1 MPRTQITSARELGS
15 YIREA
20 RKRAG
25 LTLAECAGVNGVGI
39 RFLSELERGK
49 ETAELGLAL
58 RVAASLGIRLDATL
72 GGESR

>member
-1 MPRTQITSARELGS
+1 MPGKKVTTAGELGAL
-15 YIREA
+15 IREA

-49 ETAELGLAL
+49 ETAKLGLAL
-58 RVAASLGIRLDATL
+58 RVAASLGIRLRASL
-72 GGESR
+72 GGDS

>member
-1 MPRTQITSARELGS
+1 MPGKKVTTPHELGAL
-15 YIREA
+15 IREA

-49 ETAELGLAL
+49 ETAKLGLAL
-58 RVAASLGIRLDATL
+58 RVAASLGIRLQASL
-72 GGESR
+72 GGDS